1 MKELFS
7 LIFLKG
13 EKRKQ
18 NLLLQLSILS
28 SLPKDLIFSH
38 RLDEVFLFSWH
49 TTPWRIFNCCKFL
62 NIKVFYYEINFFFVF
77 SWKEGKIIKKSS
89 GFSGKGFKFDETEQ
103 ALANERK
110 KLQKAALGLQDSDDE
125 DAAVDVSVV
134 LNLVPPV
141 ETVVPFKQALN
152 WWSYDTLVEI
162 ASEPWFVLCSA
173 FSCVS
178 ISVHVLVVS

>member
-1 MKELFS
+1 M
-7 LIFLKG
+7 
-13 EKRKQ
+13 
-18 NLLLQLSILS
+18 
-28 SLPKDLIFSH
+28 
-38 RLDEVFLFSWH
+38 
-49 TTPWRIFNCCKFL
+49 
-62 NIKVFYYEINFFFVF
+62 
-77 SWKEGKIIKKSS
+77 
-89 GFSGKGFKFDETEQ
+89 
-103 ALANERK
+103 ANERK